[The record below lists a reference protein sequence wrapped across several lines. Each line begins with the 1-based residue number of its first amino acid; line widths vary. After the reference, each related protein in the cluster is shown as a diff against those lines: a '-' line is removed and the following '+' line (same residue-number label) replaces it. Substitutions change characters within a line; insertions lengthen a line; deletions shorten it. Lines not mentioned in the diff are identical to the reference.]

1 MGIKR
6 KLKFWLRTKL
16 KNILEEKTPVLVTSN
31 SLIDVGNKTYHNGG
45 FVIRGSGCKLRLG
58 SYCAIGK
65 DVKMVLSNHSTENVS
80 MQYSFYKSNF
90 NQLPNLPKK
99 TKVSIDI
106 GSDVWIGD
114 NVIILPNVK
123 IGHGSV
129 IGAGSVV
136 TKSVEPYS
144 IVAGVPA
151 KKIKMRFNKETIDVM
166 LSSKWWTWSERKIK
180 DNKEFFFKKFDK

>member
-6 KLKFWLRTKL
+6 KLKVWLSAKIKSL
-16 KNILEEKTPVLVTSN
+16 IEERTPVLISSN
-31 SLIDVGNKTYHNGG
+31 AIIDAGAKSYHNGN
-45 FVIRGSGCKLRLG
+45 FMVRGSKSKVSIG

-65 DVKMVLSNHSTENVS
+65 DVKVILNNHSVDYAS

-90 NQLPNLPKK
+90 NSLPYNLERPNIS
-99 TKVSIDI
+99 VEI

-123 IGHGSV
+123 IGHGCV

-144 IVAGVPA
+144 IIAGVPA
-151 KKIKMRFNKETIDVM
+151 EKIKMRFDNRTIKELIT
-166 LSSKWWTWSERKIK
+166 SKWWTWSEEKIK
-180 DNKEFFFKKFDK
+180 ENKLFFFKKYNN

>member
-6 KLKFWLRTKL
+6 KLKFWLRAKL
-16 KNILEEKTPVLVTSN
+16 KNLLEERTPVLISSN
-31 SLIDVGNKTYHNGG
+31 VLIEAGEKSYHNGN
-45 FVIRGSGCKLRLG
+45 FIVRGSDSKVSIG

-65 DVKMVLSNHSTENVS
+65 DVKVILNNHSIDYAS
-80 MQYSFYKSNF
+80 IQYSFYKSNF
-90 NQLPNLPKK
+90 NSLPFKDKRPI
-99 TKVSIDI
+99 VSVEI

-123 IGHGSV
+123 VGHGCV

-144 IVAGVPA
+144 IIAGVPA
-151 KKIKMRFNKETIDVM
+151 KKIRMRFDSITTEELITT
-166 LSSKWWTWSERKIK
+166 KWWTWSEEKIK
-180 DNKEFFFKKFDK
+180 KNKLFFYKKRNK